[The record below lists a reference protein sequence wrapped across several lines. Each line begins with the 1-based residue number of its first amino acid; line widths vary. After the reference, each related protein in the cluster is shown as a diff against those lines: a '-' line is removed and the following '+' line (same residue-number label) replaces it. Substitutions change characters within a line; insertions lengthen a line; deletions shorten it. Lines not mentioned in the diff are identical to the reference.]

1 MSRTPIK
8 LLLDENIWQG
18 LAAALRSR
26 GYDVLHVFHVQ
37 RGGFQDEAQLAFAV
51 EQGRTLLTYNMQDF
65 APLATL
71 WYETGRSHAGII
83 LSNELEHGE
92 LLRRVEKFLATTSAE
107 EMINSVRFLQEF
119 K

>member
-1 MSRTPIK
+1 MSGTLIK

-18 LAAALRSR
+18 LPATLRSR
-26 GYDVLHVFHVQ
+26 GYDVLHVYHAQ
-37 RGGFQDEAQLAFAV
+37 RGGFEDDAQLAFAV

-71 WYETGRSHAGII
+71 WYEAGRSHAGII
-83 LSNELEHGE
+83 LSSELERGE
-92 LLRRVEKFLATTSAE
+92 LLRRVEKLLATVSAE
-107 EMINSVRFLQEF
+107 EMVNAVRFLQEF